1 MSRGSDILSTRTSR
15 AAGLVAAL
23 GFLTLAACSS
33 NPPRPL
39 APPALDHAGPEIA
52 VPEVELLELTPEMQ
66 AFLDRYVLPYENL
79 DTRLDLLTL
88 SLGRHGALGFRYDNN
103 RSLSAAEAFGARS
116 GNCLSFANL
125 LVAMARRAGLKA
137 EYQQVY
143 VPRDW
148 ISRDNTILLEKHVNV
163 IVSGRHKAY
172 VMDIT
177 GQDPGPDAH
186 RQVLSD
192 AEAQALYYNNL
203 GVEALLAGDL
213 PTAHAWI
220 VEALGIAPGM
230 AGPWV
235 NLGVV
240 LSRNGQLDDGAFA
253 HRAALRIDPGE
264 TAALSNLYDI
274 YLARGEFERAA
285 EVQQRVERYRRQ
297 NPYYLLKLSDEAIAA
312 TRYQESLDL
321 LKRALSKKQDDHVF
335 HFALA
340 RGQYLAGEISAAEES
355 YRRAR
360 ELAPGYLLARY
371 ERPLP
376 ELIEESGVSPR

>member
-1 MSRGSDILSTRTSR
+1 MPRGNDISRTSASR
-15 AAGLVAAL
+15 ATGLVTVLAVV
-23 GFLTLAACSS
+23 TLAACSS
-33 NPPRPL
+33 SPPRPL
-39 APPALDHAGPEIA
+39 APPPLDHAGPDIA
-52 VPEVELLELTPEMQ
+52 VPEMELLEVTPEMQ
-66 AFLDRYVLPYENL
+66 AFLERYVLPYDNP

-88 SLGRHGALGFRYDNN
+88 ALGRHGALGFHYDGGH
-103 RSLSAAEAFGARS
+103 SLSASDAFAKRS

-125 LVAMARRAGLKA
+125 LVAMARRSGLQA

-163 IVSGRHKAY
+163 IVSGRHQAY

-177 GQDPGPDAH
+177 GQDPGPGAH

-192 AEAQALYYNNL
+192 AEAHALYYNNL

-220 VEALGIAPGM
+220 VEALRIAPGM
-230 AGPWV
+230 ADPWV

-240 LSRNGQLDDGAFA
+240 LGRNGQQADAAFA
-253 HRAALRIDPGE
+253 YHAALRADPAE

-274 YLARGEFERAA
+274 YLARGELERAA

-340 RGQYLAGEISAAEES
+340 RSQYLAGEKIAAEES

-360 ELAPGYLLARY
+360 ELAPGHLLARY

-376 ELIEESGVSPR
+376 ELIEASGVPPQ